1 MSDEHVPEDVRD
13 FILRHI
19 TSIAQLEALLLL
31 WRDPEVTWGVPSMAR
46 RLYISKRQ
54 TIAILA
60 QLKAD
65 GLIVVDETARVRGI
79 EPQHQELVGRLAEAY
94 ATQLIPITNIIHTR
108 PRRIRKFAG
117 AFKLRKAPSRRLPP
131 LVRRLHAIADTRLC
145 EDVPRKDQEP
155 SPTPGPAKPQQS
167 RRWSALPSSSP

>member
-1 MSDEHVPEDVRD
+1 MSM
-13 FILRHI
+13 FLRMSATSSSGHI

-65 GLIVVDETARVRGI
+65 GLIVVDETAQVRGI

-94 ATQLIPITNIIHTR
+94 ATQLIPIVTLSCAYRSR
-108 PRRIRKFAG
+108 PAAPKACSRCGISIRSVA
-117 AFKLRKAPSRRLPP
+117 S
-131 LVRRLHAIADTRLC
+131 
-145 EDVPRKDQEP
+145 
-155 SPTPGPAKPQQS
+155 
-167 RRWSALPSSSP
+167 